1 MDHGRAHSAA
11 ASKRRKTIK
20 CTCNECAKYTGGWC
34 RYKGVVDPAAVKA
47 DRRSRLCKPVPK
59 SAETMTDFGQIA
71 PNDAVQSM
79 RYGRQYKRSR

>member
-1 MDHGRAHSAA
+1 M
-11 ASKRRKTIK
+11 K

-59 SAETMTDFGQIA
+59 IDQAKVDFGEIDM
-71 PNDAVQSM
+71 NGSRSM
-79 RYGRQYKRSR
+79 MVFGKAKTRRK

>member
-1 MDHGRAHSAA
+1 MR
-11 ASKRRKTIK
+11 T
-20 CTCNECAKYTGGWC
+20 TCSECAKFRCGWG
-34 RYKGVVDPAAVKA
+34 RYKGVDDPAAIRP
-47 DRRSRLCKPVPK
+47 DRRSRLCRPVPK

>member
-1 MDHGRAHSAA
+1 MR
-11 ASKRRKTIK
+11 T
-20 CTCNECAKYTGGWC
+20 TCSECAKFRCGWC
-34 RYKGVVDPAAVKA
+34 RYKGVDDPAAIRP
-47 DRRSRLCKPVPK
+47 DRRSRLCRPVPK